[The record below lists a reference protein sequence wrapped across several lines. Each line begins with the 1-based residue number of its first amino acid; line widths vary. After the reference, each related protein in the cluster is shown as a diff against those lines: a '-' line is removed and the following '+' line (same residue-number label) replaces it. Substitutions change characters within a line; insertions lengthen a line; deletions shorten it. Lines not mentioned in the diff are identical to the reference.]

1 MARELNRTTNEKT
14 RTDLANA
21 MRAGGWLLGLL
32 QGDPEAWFVE
42 ARTSDALDEEA
53 ISALLQERESARTA
67 GNFQEAD
74 RIRDELADRGI
85 AIEDGPEG
93 SRWRRG
99 R

>member
-1 MARELNRTTNEKT
+1 
-14 RTDLANA
+14 

-42 ARTSDALDEEA
+42 ARSSDALDEEA

-93 SRWRRG
+93 SRWKRG